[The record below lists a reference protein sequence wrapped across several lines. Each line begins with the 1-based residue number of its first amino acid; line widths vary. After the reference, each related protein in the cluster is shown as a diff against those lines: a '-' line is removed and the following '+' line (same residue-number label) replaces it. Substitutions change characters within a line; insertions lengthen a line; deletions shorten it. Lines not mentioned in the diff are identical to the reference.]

1 MPNIENMLNRVFLC
15 LVKLKPFWFVSSF
28 ILAVRIDNLN
38 KNNME
43 VNMVNI
49 NLHAKST
56 FPILAVAVFVVLSIG
71 TAQNNAD
78 LLQLGN
84 DLFMAVLVGVIAVT
98 LIRSDSKSSR

>member
-78 LLQLGN
+78 LLFLYYC
-84 DLFMAVLVGVIAVT
+84 F
-98 LIRSDSKSSR
+98 